1 MKFWNAWKLTVS
13 KALKENMF
21 QTSSGIIYI
30 TSFPIKLNYQIPSSM
45 KDTHN
50 CISMVQKYNEKMK

>member
-1 MKFWNAWKLTVS
+1 MVS

-30 TSFPIKLNYQIPSSM
+30 TNFLIKLNCKIPSSM

-50 CISMVQKYNEKMK
+50 CFSMVQKYNEKKKKFFR